1 MQSKIKI
8 IFLALSLIVKYVLS
22 LTMYF
27 KIKINCGNDYPDY
40 INSTEGLIKPNNPS
54 YLWNGDRGYDNYTF
68 DFNVIKHNIETPL
81 CIEWVNLYAIGVLSF
96 DTFLVNEYDFSNVEF
111 ENFFSCENCDFNT
124 PKKFYTTN
132 NICAGK
138 IILLIQYQNQEDILF
153 VLILLMI

>member
-27 KIKINCGNDYPDY
+27 KIKINCGNDYPVY

-54 YLWNGDRGYDNYTF
+54 YLHCVDRGYDNYIF

-81 CIEWVNLYAIGVLSF
+81 CIEWVNLGSNGDLAF
-96 DTFLVNEYDFSNVEF
+96 DTFLVNEYDFSNVKY
-111 ENFFSCENCDFNT
+111 ENFFSCKNCDYNT
-124 PKKFYTTN
+124 PKKF
-132 NICAGK
+132 
-138 IILLIQYQNQEDILF
+138 
-153 VLILLMI
+153 